1 MSDGRIP
8 ASEVVD
14 KLGIRLSLQDGLP
27 TAGIVIVRAMYPTN
41 EVGLIIGTSNTQ
53 SWVDNIGLIKA
64 AETIINNDLLMHTIN
79 KQNE

>member
-14 KLGIRLSLQDGLP
+14 KLGIRLTLQDGLP

-64 AETIINNDLLMHTIN
+64 AETIINNDLLIHSIN